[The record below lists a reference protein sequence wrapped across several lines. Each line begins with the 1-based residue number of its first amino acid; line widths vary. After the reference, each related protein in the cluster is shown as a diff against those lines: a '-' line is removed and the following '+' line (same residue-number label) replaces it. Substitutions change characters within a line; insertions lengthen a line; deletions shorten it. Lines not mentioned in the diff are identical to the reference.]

1 MSRYASLV
9 GVLLLGCAS
18 RGVAQFSGY
27 FSTTYGYNSNPLYNY
42 QQLSDRVAQ
51 TYMQLGYEKEYE
63 NSILNLGYVNGV
75 ALFNQFGDRNYV
87 EQSLFGRYKIVFWKT
102 DDEETESSD
111 EAQGDST
118 DEQNGEPD
126 NS

>member
-1 MSRYASLV
+1 MSRYVSLV

-18 RGVAQFSGY
+18 IGVAQFSGY

-75 ALFNQFGDRNYV
+75 ALFNQFGERNYV

-118 DEQNGEPD
+118 DE
-126 NS
+126 